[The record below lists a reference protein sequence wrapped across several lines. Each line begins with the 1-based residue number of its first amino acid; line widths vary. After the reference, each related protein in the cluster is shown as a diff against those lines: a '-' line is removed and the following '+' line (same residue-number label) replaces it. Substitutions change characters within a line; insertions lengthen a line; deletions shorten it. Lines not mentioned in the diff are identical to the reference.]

1 MHVGDFLTALVP
13 YCTCSPA
20 RENKRASY
28 LNLLASPARETSMH
42 ALPRIDM
49 SHDIHVAMRYD
60 TNSYSPTADRLVQM
74 QIHAAIHREHIYNSA
89 KRTCSVRCLT
99 ALACWLNSHQYALP
113 KLRSVTL
120 ITPSPFAQSAP
131 DALNLLELTYYPN
144 RVLSFYTR
152 RSIYAHHVTGTDTA
166 RSACGGNVT

>member
-1 MHVGDFLTALVP
+1 MELRAVLHRVPRTVCKYNARMHVGECHIMHVGDFLRLPCCT

-60 TNSYSPTADRLVQM
+60 TNSYCGPTGAN
-74 QIHAAIHREHIYNSA
+74 AN
-89 KRTCSVRCLT
+89 T
-99 ALACWLNSHQYALP
+99 
-113 KLRSVTL
+113 RSNT
-120 ITPSPFAQSAP
+120 QG
-131 DALNLLELTYYPN
+131 TY
-144 RVLSFYTR
+144 
-152 RSIYAHHVTGTDTA
+152 I
-166 RSACGGNVT
+166 